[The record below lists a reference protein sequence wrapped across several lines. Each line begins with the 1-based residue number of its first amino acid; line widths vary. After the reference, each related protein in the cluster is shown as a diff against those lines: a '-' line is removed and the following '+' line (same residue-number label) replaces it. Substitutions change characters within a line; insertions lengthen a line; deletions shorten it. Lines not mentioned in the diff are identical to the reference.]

1 MSGNVAFI
9 GLGNMGAPMAANLIA
24 AGYTLTVF
32 DRVEAAMADAV
43 EQGARKA
50 DSAVDAV
57 AAAEIV
63 FTMLPAGAHV
73 RGLYLGE
80 NDAGD
85 GILAAA
91 GDDTLLIDCST
102 IDAETARLVAG
113 KAAERGLTML
123 DAPVSGGVNGAKA
136 GGLTFMV
143 GGESAGLERARPLLD
158 VMGKAVFHAGEAGA
172 GQVGK
177 MCNNMLLGILMTGTS
192 EAINLAVANGLDPTV
207 ISEIMKNASGGNWA
221 LNVYNPYP
229 GVMDTAPASNGYK
242 PGFGVDLMLKD
253 LGLAM
258 DSSLKNGVST
268 PLGSMARSLYSMHSR
283 AGSGGRDFS
292 SILELL
298 HGQAAD
304 SGGN

>member
-1 MSGNVAFI
+1 MSANVAFI

-24 AGYTLTVF
+24 AGYSLTVF
-32 DRVEAAMADAV
+32 DRVESAMGEAV
-43 EQGARKA
+43 DQGARRA

-57 AAAEIV
+57 ADAEIV
-63 FTMLPAGAHV
+63 FSMLPAGKHV
-73 RGLYLGE
+73 RELYLDAD
-80 NDAGD
+80 DAGQ

-91 GDDTLLIDCST
+91 GADTLLVDCST
-102 IDAETARLVAG
+102 IDAETARLVAARAG
-113 KAAERGLTML
+113 ERGLTML

-143 GGESAGLERARPLLD
+143 GGDAAGLERVRPLLD
-158 VMGKAVFHAGEAGA
+158 VMGKNVFHAGEAGA

-192 EAINLAVANGLDPTV
+192 EAINLAVANGLDPSV

-229 GVMDTAPASNGYK
+229 GVMDNAPASNDYK

-258 DSSLKNGVST
+258 DSSLKNGVAT
-268 PLGSMARSLYSMHSR
+268 PLGSMARSLYSIHSR
-283 AGSGGRDFS
+283 SGAGARDFS

-298 HGQAAD
+298 HGMQEH
-304 SGGN
+304 

>member
-1 MSGNVAFI
+1 MSSEQTANIAFI
-9 GLGNMGAPMAANLIA
+9 GLGNMGAPMAANLVA
-24 AGYTLTVF
+24 AGYSLAVF
-32 DRVEAAMADAV
+32 DRVDAAMAEV
-43 EQGARKA
+43 VGKGARRA
-50 DSAVDAV
+50 DSAVAAV
-57 AAAEIV
+57 EGADIV
-63 FTMLPAGAHV
+63 FSMLPAGEHV
-73 RGLYLGE
+73 RALYLGA
-80 NDAGD
+80 NDEGD

-91 GDDTLLIDCST
+91 GNDTLLVDCST

-143 GGESAGLERARPLLD
+143 GGEAAGLERVRPLLD
-158 VMGKAVFHAGEAGA
+158 IMGKAVFHAGEAGA

-192 EAINLAVANGLDPTV
+192 EAINLAVANGLDPSV

-229 GVMDTAPASNGYK
+229 GVMDTAPASNDYK

-268 PLGSMARSLYSMHSR
+268 PLGSMARSLYSLHSR
-283 AGSGGRDFS
+283 SGAGARDFS

-298 HGQAAD
+298 HGKP
-304 SGGN
+304 GG

>member
-1 MSGNVAFI
+1 MSSEQTATVAFI
-9 GLGNMGAPMAANLIA
+9 GLGNMGAPMAANLIK
-24 AGYTLTVF
+24 AGYKLTVY
-32 DRVEAAMADAV
+32 DRVESVMADV
-43 EQGARKA
+43 VDQGASAA
-50 DSAVDAV
+50 DSATAAV
-57 AAAEIV
+57 ERADIV
-63 FTMLPAGAHV
+63 FSMLPAGQHV
-73 RGLYLGE
+73 RELYLGADD
-80 NDAGD
+80 NGD
-85 GILAAA
+85 GILACI
-91 GDDTLLIDCST
+91 GDDTLIIDCST

-113 KAAERGLTML
+113 RAAERGLTML
-123 DAPVSGGVNGAKA
+123 DAPVSGGVNGARA

-143 GGESAGLERARPLLD
+143 GGDAAGLERARPLLD

-192 EAINLAVANGLDPTV
+192 EAINLAVANGLDPAV

-229 GVMDTAPASNGYK
+229 GVMDTAPASNDYK

-268 PLGSMARSLYSMHSR
+268 PLGSMARSLYSVHSR
-283 AGSGGRDFS
+283 SGSGARDFS

-298 HGQAAD
+298 HGKPA
-304 SGGN
+304 G

>member
-1 MSGNVAFI
+1 MSAAQNPTVAFI
-9 GLGNMGAPMAANLIA
+9 GLGNMGGPMAANLIA
-24 AGYTLTVF
+24 AGYQLTVY
-32 DRVEAAMADAV
+32 DRVETAMADAV
-43 EQGARKA
+43 AQGARRA
-50 DSAVDAV
+50 DTAIAAVE
-57 AAAEIV
+57 AADIV
-63 FTMLPAGAHV
+63 FSMLPAGQHV
-73 RGLYLGE
+73 RELYLG
-80 NDAGD
+80 AGD
-85 GILAAA
+85 NGEGILAAA
-91 GDDTLLIDCST
+91 GSDTLLVDCST

-143 GGESAGLERARPLLD
+143 GGEAAGLERARPLLD
-158 VMGKAVFHAGEAGA
+158 IMGKAVFHAGEVGA

-229 GVMDTAPASNGYK
+229 GVMDTAPASNDYK

-283 AGSGGRDFS
+283 SGAGARDFS
-292 SILELL
+292 SILEML
-298 HGQAAD
+298 HGMPAD
-304 SGGN
+304 